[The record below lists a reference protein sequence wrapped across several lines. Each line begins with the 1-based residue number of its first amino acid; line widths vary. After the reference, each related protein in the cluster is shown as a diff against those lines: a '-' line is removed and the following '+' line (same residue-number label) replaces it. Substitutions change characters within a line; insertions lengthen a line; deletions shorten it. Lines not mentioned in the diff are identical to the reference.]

1 MRRGEYKKA
10 SSPERDLLPK
20 LFFFFFRGSTIPLA
34 RLNAR
39 CFSFVLSFFLSFL
52 TALDSILY
60 SERDGALGEG
70 AAMREQLTTLTQQL
84 ADHAAK
90 ELQAEEENQR
100 EVSQSIR

>member
-1 MRRGEYKKA
+1 MLDA
-10 SSPERDLLPK
+10 
-20 LFFFFFRGSTIPLA
+20 FR
-34 RLNAR
+34 
-39 CFSFVLSFFLSFL
+39 SFVLSFFLSFL

-100 EVSQSIR
+100 EVSQSVNQSVRPSINQSVRSFVNA